1 MPKYKVS
8 ILIPVYNSEKYI
20 QKCARTVFAQ
30 TLKEVEYV
38 FVDDGSTDSGID
50 LLLQEIQ
57 KFPERFNDICIIRHE
72 RNRGISAARQ
82 TAFDRAS
89 GEYILAMDSDD
100 YIEPEM
106 LEQLYN
112 EALVSGADIVFC
124 DFVSETENKSIRKN
138 FSFSPSKNKLIEVAI
153 RGESAL

>member
-100 YIEPEM
+100 YKKNLFPFQAKVAHINISRHIYTREVT
-106 LEQLYN
+106 N
-112 EALVSGADIVFC
+112 VHR
-124 DFVSETENKSIRKN
+124 SIG
-138 FSFSPSKNKLIEVAI
+138 I
-153 RGESAL
+153 R